1 MQKNLTLIFYVL
13 FLAATGASAQTAAQ
27 APAQSVDT
35 NCATYM
41 RKIFYYA
48 EKGARFT
55 GSLDEYFKKALPEK
69 AGGPD
74 GSFKIKLIID
84 SVGRLDCMTI
94 ENNNTNYTPQEIRG
108 CINGMP
114 GWLPARQNGY
124 AVTFCAIIIVTFD
137 EGKQTVLYK
146 NEYPYRPR

>member
-1 MQKNLTLIFYVL
+1 MLKNLILLFFVL
-13 FLAATGASAQTAAQ
+13 ALSSFGASAQATAQ
-27 APAQSVDT
+27 AVDT
-35 NCATYM
+35 NCVTYM

-48 EKGARFT
+48 EKGAHFT
-55 GSLDEYFKKALPEK
+55 GSLDEYFKKALPDK
-69 AGGPD
+69 AGGP
-74 GSFKIKLIID
+74 GGAFKIKLIID

-94 ENNNTNYTPQEIRG
+94 ENNSTNYTPEEIRG

-114 GWLPARQNGY
+114 EWLPARQNGY

-137 EGKQTVLYK
+137 KGNRTVLYK